1 MRKGIITLKCLVMA
15 AFVALCGCSDPNELK
30 TASKDFTPSQDLLLE
45 DYIAAADSMA
55 FFSCDEATP
64 LPEGQAFNPLAFSIF
79 QTRLKRDFDDLTEA
93 LKYSEREKKSGIHFD
108 KQWTAYYV
116 ELYRDGKPIDTTRIN
131 ATFKTQ
137 GYIKNGY
144 VYYFADKDRVAE
156 FFESRN
162 IRRMPWGCTPEKRGQ
177 KSTVPPM
184 VIMPDKSKG
193 KAQTQPMVFKR
204 MKWQRKR

>member
-1 MRKGIITLKCLVMA
+1 MRKGINTLKCLVMA

-30 TASKDFTPSQDLLLE
+30 TASKDFTPSQKLLLE

-55 FFSCDEATP
+55 FFTCTESTPLLDEQASTP
-64 LPEGQAFNPLAFSIF
+64 LPFAVY

-144 VYYFADKDRVAE
+144 VYYFADNKKVAE

-162 IRRMPWGCTPEKRGQ
+162 IKKMPWGCWPDKRGNPL
-177 KSTVPPM
+177 K
-184 VIMPDKSKG
+184 
-193 KAQTQPMVFKR
+193 VFKR
-204 MKWQRKR
+204 AKRKEPIPVLQPKIFGPDYRRYER

>member
-1 MRKGIITLKCLVMA
+1 MRKGINTLKCLVTA

-55 FFSCDEATP
+55 FFTCTESTPLLDEQASTP
-64 LPEGQAFNPLAFSIF
+64 LPFAVY

-144 VYYFADKDRVAE
+144 VYYFADNKKVAE

-162 IRRMPWGCTPEKRGQ
+162 IKKMPWGCWPDKRGPQ
-177 KSTVPPM
+177 P
-184 VIMPDKSKG
+184 
-193 KAQTQPMVFKR
+193 KAFKR
-204 MKWQRKR
+204 AKRKEPIPILQPKIPGPDYRRYER